1 MHDMF
6 DRLNLTELTQEQ
18 LQPLEALMPASW
30 PDVWR
35 SFATSYYITLLSA
48 PGSGTVG
55 VRTEQ
60 YFKYGGPTSKEG
72 FAEANAVKKAYE
84 RAKAELEARMA
95 KESQKALDS
104 SAEDETPDRPRTTGG
119 RSSGEST
126 SGGRGSSGVRSPG
139 GSSDNAGIAPGYQ
152 GLGSSSGSGSG
163 GGGNGVG
170 VSPDGPTFI
179 SNVTI
184 PGLGSAQFEFPD
196 SASQQ
201 RGTDLLRR
209 LAAAK
214 RTANR

>member
-1 MHDMF
+1 MQQEYIDAQVA
-6 DRLNLTELTQEQ
+6 RLFGENMVGDKLAEEVYQ
-18 LQPLEALMPASW
+18 L
-30 PDVWR
+30 
-35 SFATSYYITLLSA
+35 
-48 PGSGTVG
+48 G

-119 RSSGEST
+119 SSSGEST

-163 GGGNGVG
+163 GSGG
-170 VSPDGPTFI
+170 VSADGPTFI

-184 PGLGSAQFEFPD
+184 PGLGSAQFTFPD
-196 SASQQ
+196 AAQQQ
-201 RGTDLLRR
+201 RGTDLLKR